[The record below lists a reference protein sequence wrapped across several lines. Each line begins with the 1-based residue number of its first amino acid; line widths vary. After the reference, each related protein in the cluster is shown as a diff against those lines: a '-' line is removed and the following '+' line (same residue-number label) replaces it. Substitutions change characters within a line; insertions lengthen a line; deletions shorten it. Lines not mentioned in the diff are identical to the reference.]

1 MNIAIIDDVS
11 ADCNLLTKYLNIY
24 FSKYCAG
31 IPAIIQTFESGEAFL
46 TVFDRNSYD
55 IIFIDY
61 YMHSLSG
68 MDTAYS
74 IRRKDSAAVIIF
86 TTVSRDFAIESYKVK
101 ASGYLVK
108 PLSLE
113 TLSELMLLIDIKKLK
128 ERQFIQIIN
137 GYETVKIPLN
147 NIIYCDI
154 TGHYVQIHTMTF
166 GTQKSRMSFSK
177 LCGMLTP
184 YPEFLICCRG
194 CIINM
199 NHIERME
206 NLVFFMDCGERIPFR
221 QKNHN
226 EILKAYSEFLFD
238 KVRNEKL

>member
-1 MNIAIIDDVS
+1 MNIAIIDDAS
-11 ADCNLLTKYLNIY
+11 ADCSLLTQYLNIY

-31 IPAIIQTFESGEAFL
+31 TPAFIQAFKSGEDFL
-46 TVFDRNSYD
+46 AVYDRNSYD

-74 IRRKDSAAVIIF
+74 IRRKDSSVVIIF
-86 TTVSRDFAIESYKVK
+86 TTVSRDFAIESYRVK

-108 PLSLE
+108 PISLE
-113 TLSELMLLIDIKKLK
+113 AFSELMHLIDMKKLK

-154 TGHYVQIHTMTF
+154 TGHYVQIHTAAF

-177 LCGMLTP
+177 LCGMLAP
-184 YPEFLICCRG
+184 YSEFLLCCRG

-206 NLVFFMDCGERIPFR
+206 DSVFFMDCGERIPFS
-221 QKNHN
+221 QKNNN